1 MSDLRER
8 YPARSFLLQK
18 ERKFLVRRSDGS
30 LDPIALRTAHK
41 LLAFAPIEADTRA
54 RLQKSI
60 TRVLCVGD
68 TVNKGAWSYGDLE
81 AAGKLHTSFGFPIVI
96 EVPDG
101 GTRSGTSKDGTKWE
115 TKLDGMSYGFLPDTI
130 AADAE
135 ELDVIV
141 GKDIAAPMAFVI
153 DQGDECKLALGYT
166 TAQDARSVYE
176 KNWPAGM
183 LKELYEVPMEVVR
196 ALLNT
201 SPASLTKAI
210 HAAKRMSRI
219 SAGTVVM
226 SNGELIGEIRKS
238 SISAPRPAAMLQEPL
253 EVALKAHA
261 ERMLKMLDGARS
273 YQGDVTSIDEHPEL
287 AGHPARTAPLSW
299 RYNDPEAVGG
309 WLGAIEPRDESWIA
323 FVDTTGRVLLWTK
336 READGGIIGAPVS
349 LMRSDLVA
357 SPQAKG
363 AMDAGTFAD
372 GGAKL
377 PGQTQLRDNEHY
389 KGKYDDIDFS
399 IPSGV
404 AEEAQR
410 GLDWRAE
417 HGRGG
422 TDVGVATA
430 RTLVG
435 ERNVSPQ
442 KARHIAE
449 YFPRHEVD
457 KKGEGYS
464 PGEPGFPSNGRIAW
478 ALWGGDPGRA
488 WADKLVEQMNL
499 RDDRANKSRFQ
510 KDIQFVPVAK
520 TVDESKPMTV
530 FSVVL
535 EPEPN
540 DGAGDLHRE
549 TYSEEFVRQTAHDYT
564 AWHLNL
570 DDQHGEFLPATRA
583 VVVESYCTKQAEPW
597 GDRVVKKGTWIMG
610 IRIYCPELKR
620 QILAGEKTGLSIEG
634 FAERIPN
641 TPQNAASIAPAA

>member
-18 ERKFLVRRSDGS
+18 ERRFLVRRTDGS
-30 LDPIALRTAHK
+30 FDPVALKNAHAQ
-41 LLAFAPIEADTRA
+41 LAFAPIEPDART

-68 TVNKGAWSYGDLE
+68 AVKKGAWSYSDLE

-135 ELDVIV
+135 ELDAIV
-141 GKDIAAPMAFVI
+141 GKDITAPMAFVI
-153 DQGDECKLALGYT
+153 DQGDECKLALGYA
-166 TAQDARSVYE
+166 TAQDARGAYE

-183 LKELYEVPMEVVR
+183 LKEMFQVPMEVVR
-196 ALLNT
+196 ALLGVGP
-201 SPASLTKAI
+201 SSLSNAVY
-210 HAAKRMSRI
+210 AAKRMSGM
-219 SAGTVVM
+219 SGGTVVVT
-226 SNGELIGEIRKS
+226 NGVVIGEIRKS
-238 SISAPRPAAMLQEPL
+238 
-253 EVALKAHA
+253 VA
-261 ERMLKMLDGARS
+261 
-273 YQGDVTSIDEHPEL
+273 DVSME
-287 AGHPARTAPLSW
+287 
-299 RYNDPEAVGG
+299 
-309 WLGAIEPRDESWIA
+309 
-323 FVDTTGRVLLWTK
+323 
-336 READGGIIGAPVS
+336 
-349 LMRSDLVA
+349 
-357 SPQAKG
+357 
-363 AMDAGTFAD
+363 
-372 GGAKL
+372 
-377 PGQTQLRDNEHY
+377 QLRDMALKPLRALLMPDVPASTPAYQVDIWIVDTYDDTLVYSYQSELWRIAYRIVGDAVVLAGDPIRVKRTYEAATLQTKSAMDVGSFVGGVKLPAQSTEDAHAH
-389 KGKYDDIDFS
+389 KGRYDDIDFS
-399 IPSGV
+399 IPNGV

-430 RTLVG
+430 RTLVS
-435 ERNVSPQ
+435 EKNVSPQ

-457 KKGEGYS
+457 KKGEGYN
-464 PGEPGFPSNGRIAW
+464 PDEPGFPSNGRIAW
-478 ALWGGDPGRA
+478 ALWGGDAGRA
-488 WADKLVEQMNL
+488 WSEKLVEQMNL

-510 KDIQFVPVAK
+510 RDIQLVHVAK
-520 TVDESKPMTV
+520 AADEAKPLLV
-530 FSVVL
+530 YSVVL

-549 TYSEEFVRQTAHDYT
+549 TYSEDFVRQTAHDYT
-564 AWHLNL
+564 AWYLNL

-583 VVVESYCTKQAEPW
+583 VVVESYVTKQEEQW
-597 GDRVVKKGTWIMG
+597 GERVVKKGTWIMG

-634 FAERIPN
+634 FAERVPN
-641 TPQNAASIAPAA
+641 TPQSTATFTPAA